1 MKLLCAVLIYLG
13 MGAALALGIILAV
26 KGSLWLLILS
36 VLAFFIAR
44 PGYSA
49 ETTVCGL
56 WFSFRRSRKVLFRT
70 LAVQPGIR

>member
-36 VLAFFIAR
+36 VLAFFIAF
-44 PGYSA
+44 GKIG
-49 ETTVCGL
+49 CL
-56 WFSFRRSRKVLFRT
+56 HH
-70 LAVQPGIR
+70 